1 MKKINI
7 LPLAERFD
15 GKDIS
20 GDVPAT
26 KGFVYTEQTQLR
38 VGLAAVILIII
49 LSVLAIPMGFLF
61 FFGMGLF
68 INGLDRNLSVKINN
82 RYLKNNAWTRL
93 PILTLGSVMI
103 VFFGGFPAYHNI
115 SEFFN
120 YHDMHNYAPAIFIFL
135 GAATAAVLVGIMIYL
150 VACIAAAASRKKA
163 CTVPVKIQYCSLFKG
178 GSDMTNYIAADPK
191 GRLSYKYTYNGA
203 DYRFTDL
210 ENAVPLSGAT
220 DNTQVFIDPDI
231 PQRYYAPW
239 LFRSSRKK
247 LIPFLVS
254 VSVVVTVNTLIVGYF
269 IKINAFT

>member
-15 GKDIS
+15 RKDIS
-20 GDVPAT
+20 GDVSAT

-49 LSVLAIPMGFLF
+49 LSVLTIPMGFMF
-61 FFGMGLF
+61 FFGMLLF
-68 INGLDRNLSVKINN
+68 ISGLDRNVPIRFNH
-82 RYLKNNAWTRL
+82 RRLKSNAWTRL

-120 YHDMHNYAPAIFIFL
+120 YHDMHNYAPAIFIFF
-135 GAATAAVLVGIMIYL
+135 GAAIAAVLVGIMIYL
-150 VACIAAAASRKKA
+150 IARIAAAASRKKA
-163 CTVPVKIQYCSLFKG
+163 CNVPVKLQYCNLFNG
-178 GSDMTNYIAADPK
+178 GSDITNYIVADPK

-203 DYRFTDL
+203 DYRFTDF
-210 ENAVPLSGAT
+210 ENAVPLSNDT
-220 DNTQVFIDPDI
+220 DNIQVFIDPDI

-247 LIPFLVS
+247 LISFLVS

-269 IKINAFT
+269 IKNNAFT